1 MKRIE
6 YCINCDKKV
15 EYKFKKIN
23 VKHNIRGKDYDFKI
37 TTAFCPFCN
46 KEANIHGLLDLN
58 TKEIDNQYRK
68 YEGLVTIEEIEKLMS
83 IYKIGKEPLS
93 LVLGFGQITIT
104 RYLDGQIPS
113 KEYSG
118 IIRSALAMPEYMEA
132 CLKTNKKKISKI
144 AYEKSMEAVKEL
156 ESLFVVSDK
165 MLNVISYIFK
175 KLGEV
180 TPLAL
185 QKLLY
190 FIQCESFV
198 INDRAMFKENALA
211 WVHGP
216 VYEGVYS
223 LFKDFKY
230 NPIHDERF
238 VILENRAKPLSKS
251 DQEIIDL
258 VLDTYGIYSG
268 KTLEE
273 ITHIEYPWVNARHGL
288 EEDERSNTVID
299 KETIRDYY
307 QIINDKY
314 GIDTEE
320 GLNRYINK
328 VLKDI
333 DKLEKKERKQNG
345 I

>member
-1 MKRIE
+1 MKKLD
-6 YCINCDKKV
+6 YCINCNKKV

-23 VKHNIRGKDYDFKI
+23 VRHNIRGKDYDFNI
-37 TTAFCPFCN
+37 TSAYCPICN
-46 KEANIHGLLDLN
+46 NEANIHGILDLN
-58 TKEIDNQYRK
+58 TKEIDEQYRK
-68 YEGLVTIEEIEKLMS
+68 YEGLVTIEEIEKLMN

-144 AYEKSMEAVKEL
+144 AYEKSMYAVKEL

-230 NPIHDERF
+230 NPINDERF
-238 VILENRAKPLSKS
+238 AILENRAKPLSKD
-251 DQEIIDL
+251 DQKTIDL
-258 VLDTYGIYSG
+258 VLDSYGIYSG
-268 KTLEE
+268 KVLEE
-273 ITHIEYPWVNARHGL
+273 ITHNEYPWVNARNGL
-288 EEDERSNTVID
+288 EDTERSNVVIE
-299 KETIRDYY
+299 KETIREYY

-314 GIDTEE
+314 GIDTKE
-320 GLNRYINK
+320 GLDKYIKK

-333 DKLEKKERKQNG
+333 DKLENKNKTKSY
-345 I
+345 